1 MSVCEILFKSSL
13 RIIQIFCYL
22 SFVVAMSSLA
32 LRQVAIPATPYLAK
46 GVPHARNMSAYLYE
60 HRFVTVLILYK
71 TFFFIYIYLFH
82 GSFARKLCL
91 ETNFIVKQGSFNSF
105 KFASLI
111 QRKWMIHCLIL

>member
-71 TFFFIYIYLFH
+71 TFFYLHLLVSRFV
-82 GSFARKLCL
+82 CT
-91 ETNFIVKQGSFNSF
+91 EIVFENEFYCKTRQF
-105 KFASLI
+105 
-111 QRKWMIHCLIL
+111 